1 MKKKIKIIGKI
12 HISNVLQ
19 DVTRRNIYY
28 SYFHR
33 SPKGK
38 KGKEKEQV
46 PVTPPPQPEV
56 KVVEIPVVRKPLKGP
71 KCWVDDATITSEKE
85 LVNEDEIA
93 SPTSKSCSPSLC
105 KTPTKSTV
113 NFKSLLENPGIEN
126 IQTLPEP
133 VKGEHSM
140 VLEEMEQYTPNG
152 LPSFICPSSEE
163 KSRHEAIK
171 DWLSKCSF
179 NSASRCVPLF

>member
-1 MKKKIKIIGKI
+1 MFSIPGFSRRDLKLTVDLVG
-12 HISNVLQ
+12 VLH
-19 DVTRRNIYY
+19 
-28 SYFHR
+28 FHR

-93 SPTSKSCSPSLC
+93 SPSSKSGSPSLW
-105 KTPTKSTV
+105 K
-113 NFKSLLENPGIEN
+113 
-126 IQTLPEP
+126 
-133 VKGEHSM
+133 
-140 VLEEMEQYTPNG
+140 
-152 LPSFICPSSEE
+152 
-163 KSRHEAIK
+163 IK
-171 DWLSKCSF
+171 IIYINKYF
-179 NSASRCVPLF
+179 YV